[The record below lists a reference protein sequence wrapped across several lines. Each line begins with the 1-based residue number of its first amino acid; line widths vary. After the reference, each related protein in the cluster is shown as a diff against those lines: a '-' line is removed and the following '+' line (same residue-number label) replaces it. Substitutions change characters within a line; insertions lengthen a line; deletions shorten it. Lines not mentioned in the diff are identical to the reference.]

1 MAVLLIEN
9 EYIYIYIY
17 ILYII
22 IYIIYILHIIYYYF
36 YDNFRLYT
44 SYRYNAEHYWTLH
57 CFAAKNTGAATGG
70 VLQKKLFIKK
80 LHQFQRKAHIL
91 ESHFNNVAGRRSC
104 SFINNGLQHKCF
116 PEKLVKFLRT
126 PFLQNICEWL
136 RLKIST
142 LQKRYSS
149 ISFTKLWLS

>member
-1 MAVLLIEN
+1 MN
-9 EYIYIYIY
+9 IY

-44 SYRYNAEHYWTLH
+44 SYRYNTEHYWTLH
-57 CFAAKNTGAATGG
+57 CFAAKTTGAATGG
-70 VLQKKLFIKK
+70 VLQKKLFI
-80 LHQFQRKAHIL
+80 L
-91 ESHFNNVAGRRSC
+91 ESHFNNVAGWRTC

-126 PFLQNICEWL
+126 PFLKNICEWL

-149 ISFTKLWLS
+149 ISFTKLSLS